1 MRILFINPNL
11 DTGGFKPLAI
21 SVLSAMAKEAGH
33 TVDIFDTS
41 FFNVEDYSFNR
52 VHVDSQQAGE
62 EVLNF
67 IPVDY
72 SAWNLVEVDVDL
84 ETVFTN
90 HVRSFSPDLIALTI
104 FSQEYALGMELLK
117 MAKEVDSGVTTI
129 VGGVHCYGDP
139 QGVIAND
146 CVDFLC
152 MGEGEAL
159 FSKFMKGLETGHISG
174 DQIEGLWWKDQNG
187 EVHKSEVGP
196 YTELDTIPYLNYEE
210 FDDRLF
216 YRPFNGKMYRSADH
230 VLTRGCFERC
240 TYCLFDKMYDTYG
253 NSKSIR
259 KYSIDRSISE
269 LEYLVDKHNLEFI
282 RFHDAD
288 FLHVSPKYLREYAT
302 EYARQIGLP
311 FVIDATPQMV
321 SKEKVRCLKEM
332 NCQSIS
338 VGVETGNEEL
348 RLNTLNK
355 KATNENILNAFHIIN
370 SFDIRTVSFI
380 LLGFPFE
387 TRQYYYETIELI
399 REARVDCPNVGFVY
413 PFKGSALR
421 ETSIRDG
428 HFDPTIEINGAP
440 QYARNYPIIKN
451 PDITVDEYK
460 GLYRT
465 FMFYCKFPKSYYPD
479 IRVAERLDEAGNEM
493 YAKLRKEYEDQELFN
508 LLAPDLPVPPDPRDT
523 PDPASE
529 ELLDTTSTNIPVTIG
544 QRF

>member
-21 SVLSAMAKEAGH
+21 SILSAMAKEAGH
-33 TVDIFDTS
+33 TIDVFDTS
-41 FFNVEDYSFNR
+41 FYNVEEYSFNR
-52 VHVDSQQAGE
+52 VHVDSQAAGE

-72 SAWNLVEVDVDL
+72 SSFNLVEIDVDL
-84 ETVFTN
+84 KTVFTN
-90 HVRSFSPDLIALTI
+90 HVQSFSPDLIALTI

-117 MAKEVDSGVTTI
+117 MAKEVNPEITTI

-139 QGVIAND
+139 EGVITHD
-146 CVDFLC
+146 FVDYLC
-152 MGEGEAL
+152 MGEGEVL
-159 FSKFMKGLETGHISG
+159 FSKFMDGLEVGSIVG
-174 DQIEGLWWKDQNG
+174 EQIEGLWWKDKDG
-187 EVHKSEVGP
+187 KVLKSEVGP
-196 YTELDTIPYLNYEE
+196 YTELDTIPYLNYDNY
-210 FDDRLF
+210 DDRLF
-216 YRPFNGKMYRSADH
+216 FRAFNGNMYRSADH

-259 KYSIDRSISE
+259 KYSIDRSIAE
-269 LEYLVDKHNLEFI
+269 LEYLVKKHDLDFI

-288 FLHVSPKYLREYAT
+288 LLHVSPKFLKEYAA

-321 SKEKVRCLKEM
+321 SKEKVRLLKEM

-338 VGVETGNEEL
+338 VGMETGNEDL

-355 KATNENILNAFHIIN
+355 KATNDVIRNAFHIIN

-399 REARVDCPNVGFVY
+399 REARVAAPNVGFVY

-428 HFDPTIEINGAP
+428 HFDPAIEINGAP
-440 QYARNYPIIKN
+440 QYSRNYPIIHN
-451 PDITVDEYK
+451 PAITVDEYK

-465 FMFYCKFPKSYYPD
+465 FMFYCKFPKSYYPE
-479 IRVAERLDEAGNEM
+479 IQIAERLDDAGNEM
-493 YAKLRKEYEDQELFN
+493 YAKLKKEYEESQLFN
-508 LLAPDLPVPPDPRDT
+508 SLAVDLPEPPNSIDT
-523 PDPASE
+523 PDPVSDHD
-529 ELLDTTSTNIPVTIG
+529 LDSTSVSVTLG
-544 QRF
+544 RHS